1 MRTVIQRVVESSVA
15 VAPQE
20 GMERSEVIG
29 KIGKGMMVLVGIEAA
44 DDDTDI
50 AWLSKKIVNLR
61 IFDDAQGVMNLSIKD
76 AGGDM
81 LLISQFTLQAAT
93 AKGNRPS
100 YIKAAPPAIAIP
112 IYEKFIKQLENDLG
126 KGIQTGRFGADM
138 KVNIVNDGPVTILID
153 SKNRE

>member
-1 MRTVIQRVVESSVA
+1 MRVVIQRVVESSVA
-15 VAPQE
+15 IAPAE
-20 GMERSEVIG
+20 GQPRSEIIG

-76 AGGDM
+76 AGGDI

-112 IYEKFIKQLENDLG
+112 VYERFIKQLETDLG
-126 KGIQTGRFGADM
+126 KKIETGKFGADM
-138 KVNIVNDGPVTILID
+138 KVTIVNDGPVTILID

>member
-1 MRTVIQRVVESSVA
+1 MRVVIQRVVESNVA
-15 VAPQE
+15 IAPAE
-20 GMERSEVIG
+20 GEERSEVIG

-61 IFDDAQGVMNLSIKD
+61 IFDDEQGVMNLGIKD
-76 AGGDM
+76 AGGDI

-112 IYEKFIKQLENDLG
+112 IYERFIKQLEIDLG
-126 KGIQTGRFGADM
+126 KKIQTGKFGADM
-138 KVNIVNDGPVTILID
+138 KVTIVNDGPVTILID

>member
-1 MRTVIQRVVESSVA
+1 MRVVIQRVVESSVA

-20 GMERSEVIG
+20 GMERSEIIG
-29 KIGKGMMVLVGIEAA
+29 KIGKGLMVLVGIEAA

-61 IFDDAQGVMNLSIKD
+61 VFDDENGVMNLGIKD
-76 AGGDM
+76 AGGDI

-112 IYEKFIKQLENDLG
+112 IYERFIKKLEEDLG
-126 KGIQTGRFGADM
+126 KKIETGRFGADM
-138 KVNIVNDGPVTILID
+138 KVTIVNDGPVTILID

>member
-1 MRTVIQRVVESSVA
+1 MRVVIQRVVESSVA
-15 VAPQE
+15 IAPAEGQE
-20 GMERSEVIG
+20 RREVIG

-61 IFDDAQGVMNLSIKD
+61 IFDDEQGVMNLGIKD
-76 AGGDM
+76 AGGDI

-100 YIKAAPPAIAIP
+100 YIKAAPPAIAVP
-112 IYEKFIKQLENDLG
+112 IYERFITQLENDLG
-126 KGIQTGRFGADM
+126 KKIQTGKFGADM
-138 KVNIVNDGPVTILID
+138 KVTIVNDGPVTILID

>member
-1 MRTVIQRVVESSVA
+1 MRVVIQRVIESNVA
-15 VAPQE
+15 IAPAEGQE
-20 GMERSEVIG
+20 RTQVIG
-29 KIGKGMMVLVGIEAA
+29 SIGKGLMVLVGIEAA
-44 DDDTDI
+44 DDETDI

-61 IFDDAQGVMNLSIKD
+61 IFDDENGVMNLGIKD
-76 AGGDM
+76 AGGDI

-112 IYEKFIKQLENDLG
+112 IYEKFISQLETDLG
-126 KGIQTGRFGADM
+126 KKVQTGKFGADM
-138 KVNIVNDGPVTILID
+138 KVTIINDGPVTILID

>member
-1 MRTVIQRVVESSVA
+1 MRVVIQRVVESSVA
-15 VAPQE
+15 IAPQE
-20 GMERSEVIG
+20 GMERTEVIG
-29 KIGKGMMVLVGIEAA
+29 KIGQGLMVLVGIEAA

-50 AWLSKKIVNLR
+50 AWISKKIVNLR
-61 IFDDAQGVMNLSIKD
+61 VFDDAQGVMNLSIKD
-76 AGGDM
+76 AAGDI

-112 IYEKFIKQLENDLG
+112 VYEKLIKKLEEDLG
-126 KGIQTGRFGADM
+126 KVIQTGKFGADM
-138 KVNIVNDGPVTILID
+138 KVTIINDGPVTILMD

>member
-1 MRTVIQRVVESSVA
+1 MRVVIQRVIESNVA
-15 VAPQE
+15 IAPQE
-20 GMERSEVIG
+20 GLERIHVIG
-29 KIGKGMMVLVGIEAA
+29 SIGKGLMVLVGIEAA

-61 IFDDAQGVMNLSIKD
+61 IFDDENGVMNLGIKD
-76 AGGDM
+76 AGGDI

-112 IYEKFIKQLENDLG
+112 IYEKFIKQLEADLG
-126 KGIQTGRFGADM
+126 KKVQTGKFGADM
-138 KVNIVNDGPVTILID
+138 KVTIINDGPVTILID

>member
-1 MRTVIQRVVESSVA
+1 MRVVIQRVVESNVA
-15 VAPQE
+15 IAPAE
-20 GMERSEVIG
+20 GEERSEVIG

-61 IFDDAQGVMNLSIKD
+61 IFDDEQGVMNLGIKD
-76 AGGDM
+76 AGGDI

-112 IYEKFIKQLENDLG
+112 IYERFIKQLENDLG
-126 KGIQTGRFGADM
+126 KKIQTGKFGADM
-138 KVNIVNDGPVTILID
+138 KVTIVNDGPVTILID

>member
-1 MRTVIQRVVESSVA
+1 MRVVIQRVVESNVA
-15 VAPQE
+15 IAPAE
-20 GMERSEVIG
+20 GEERSEVIG

-61 IFDDAQGVMNLSIKD
+61 IFDDEQGVMNLGIKD
-76 AGGDM
+76 AGGDI

-112 IYEKFIKQLENDLG
+112 IYERFIKQLESDLG
-126 KGIQTGRFGADM
+126 KKIQTGKFGADM
-138 KVNIVNDGPVTILID
+138 KVTIVNDGPVTILID

>member
-1 MRTVIQRVVESSVA
+1 MRVVIQRVIESNVA
-15 VAPQE
+15 IAPEE
-20 GMERSEVIG
+20 GAERNQVIG
-29 KIGKGMMVLVGIEAA
+29 SIGKGLMVLVGIEAA

-61 IFDDAQGVMNLSIKD
+61 IFDDENGVMNLGIKD
-76 AGGDM
+76 AGGDI

-112 IYEKFIKQLENDLG
+112 IYEKFIKQLEADLG
-126 KGIQTGRFGADM
+126 KKVQTGKFGADM
-138 KVNIVNDGPVTILID
+138 KVTIINDGPVTILID

>member
-1 MRTVIQRVVESSVA
+1 MRVVIQRVIESNVA
-15 VAPQE
+15 IAPAEGQE
-20 GMERSEVIG
+20 RIQVIG
-29 KIGKGMMVLVGIEAA
+29 SIGKGLMVLVGIEAA
-44 DDDTDI
+44 DDETDI

-61 IFDDAQGVMNLSIKD
+61 IFDDENGVMNLGIKD
-76 AGGDM
+76 AGGDI

-112 IYEKFIKQLENDLG
+112 IYEKFISQLEADLG
-126 KGIQTGRFGADM
+126 KKVQTGKFGADM
-138 KVNIVNDGPVTILID
+138 KVTIINDGPVTILMD

>member
-1 MRTVIQRVVESSVA
+1 MRVVIQRVIESNVA
-15 VAPQE
+15 IAPHE
-20 GMERSEVIG
+20 GEQMTQVIG
-29 KIGKGMMVLVGIEAA
+29 SIGKGLMVLVGIEAA

-61 IFDDAQGVMNLSIKD
+61 IFDDENGVMNLGIKD
-76 AGGDM
+76 AGGDI
-81 LLISQFTLQAAT
+81 LLISQFTLLAAT

-112 IYEKFIKQLENDLG
+112 IYEKFIKQLETDLG
-126 KGIQTGRFGADM
+126 KKVQTGKFGADM
-138 KVNIVNDGPVTILID
+138 KVTIINDGPVTILID

>member
-1 MRTVIQRVVESSVA
+1 MRVVIQRVVESNVA
-15 VAPQE
+15 IAPV
-20 GMERSEVIG
+20 EREERNMVIG
-29 KIGKGMMVLVGIEAA
+29 KIGKGLMVLVGIEAA

-50 AWLSKKIVNLR
+50 AWLAKKIVNLR
-61 IFDDAQGVMNLSIKD
+61 IFDDAQGVMNLGIKD
-76 AGGDM
+76 AGGDI

-112 IYEKFIKQLENDLG
+112 IYEKFIRQLESELG
-126 KGIQTGRFGADM
+126 KPVQTGKFGADM
-138 KVNIVNDGPVTILID
+138 KVTIVNDGPVTILID

>member
-1 MRTVIQRVVESSVA
+1 MRVVIQRVVESNVA
-15 VAPQE
+15 IAPVE
-20 GMERSEVIG
+20 GEERNMVIG
-29 KIGKGMMVLVGIEAA
+29 KIGKGLMVLVGIEAA

-50 AWLSKKIVNLR
+50 AWLAKKIVNLR
-61 IFDDAQGVMNLSIKD
+61 IFDDAQGVMNLGIKD
-76 AGGDM
+76 AGGDI

-112 IYEKFIKQLENDLG
+112 IYEKFIRQLESELG
-126 KGIQTGRFGADM
+126 KPVQTGKFGADM
-138 KVNIVNDGPVTILID
+138 KVTIVNDGPVTILID

>member
-76 AGGDM
+76 AGGDI

-93 AKGNRPS
+93 EKGNRPS

>member
-1 MRTVIQRVVESSVA
+1 MRVVIQRVVESNVA
-15 VAPQE
+15 IAPAE
-20 GMERSEVIG
+20 GEERNEIIG

-61 IFDDAQGVMNLSIKD
+61 IFDDAQGVMNLGIKD
-76 AGGDM
+76 AGGDI

-112 IYEKFIKQLENDLG
+112 IYERFIKQLESDLG
-126 KGIQTGRFGADM
+126 KKIQTGKFGADM
-138 KVNIVNDGPVTILID
+138 KVTIVNDGPVTILID

>member
-1 MRTVIQRVVESSVA
+1 MRVVIQRVIESNVA
-15 VAPQE
+15 IAPQE
-20 GMERSEVIG
+20 GEQRTQVIG
-29 KIGKGMMVLVGIEAA
+29 SIGKGLMVLVGIEAA

-61 IFDDAQGVMNLSIKD
+61 IFDDENGVMNLGIKD
-76 AGGDM
+76 AGGDI

-112 IYEKFIKQLENDLG
+112 IYEKFIKQLESDLG
-126 KGIQTGRFGADM
+126 KKVQTGKFGADM
-138 KVNIVNDGPVTILID
+138 KVTIINDGPVTILID

>member
-15 VAPQE
+15 VALQE

-76 AGGDM
+76 AGGDI

-126 KGIQTGRFGADM
+126 KKIQTGRFGADM

>member
-29 KIGKGMMVLVGIEAA
+29 KIGKGMLVLVGIEAA

-61 IFDDAQGVMNLSIKD
+61 IFDDVQGVMNLSIKD
-76 AGGDM
+76 AGGDI

>member
-1 MRTVIQRVVESSVA
+1 MRVVIQRVIESNVA
-15 VAPQE
+15 IAPAEGQE
-20 GMERSEVIG
+20 RTQVIG
-29 KIGKGMMVLVGIEAA
+29 SIGKGLMVLVGIEAA

-61 IFDDAQGVMNLSIKD
+61 IFDDENGVMNLGIKD
-76 AGGDM
+76 TGGDI

-112 IYEKFIKQLENDLG
+112 IYEKFIKQLETELG
-126 KGIQTGRFGADM
+126 KKVQTGKFGADM
-138 KVNIVNDGPVTILID
+138 KVTIINDGPVTILID

>member
-1 MRTVIQRVVESSVA
+1 MRVVIQRVVESNVA
-15 VAPQE
+15 IAPAE
-20 GMERSEVIG
+20 GEERSEVIG

-61 IFDDAQGVMNLSIKD
+61 IFDDEQGVMNLGIKD
-76 AGGDM
+76 AGGDI

-93 AKGNRPS
+93 AKGKRPS

-112 IYEKFIKQLENDLG
+112 IYERFIKQLENDLG
-126 KGIQTGRFGADM
+126 KKIQTGKFGADM
-138 KVNIVNDGPVTILID
+138 KVTIVNDGPVTILID

>member
-1 MRTVIQRVVESSVA
+1 MRVVIQTVIDSNVA
-15 VAPQE
+15 VAPCE
-20 GMERSEVIG
+20 GPERTEVIG
-29 KIGKGMMVLVGIEAA
+29 KIGNGMMVLVGIEAA

-50 AWLSKKIVNLR
+50 AWISKKIVNLR
-61 IFDDAQGVMNLSIKD
+61 IFDDANGVMNLSIKD
-76 AGGDM
+76 AGGDI

-112 IYEKFIKQLENDLG
+112 IYEKLIAQLEQDLG
-126 KGIQTGRFGADM
+126 KQIQTGRFGADM
-138 KVNIVNDGPVTILID
+138 KVTIINDGPVTILID